1 MADRQGWTEL
11 HHLAYLYA
19 AVASRDGSI
28 SDDEADV
35 LCRRLHRWHSDMAI
49 TRIIPVVMAA
59 VRALSAD
66 SEEQRDRQIGESV
79 GVVAGALDVEDRAT
93 AFEDLRTIAEADRD
107 LHAREGQL
115 LGEIREAWG
124 VSTA

>member
-1 MADRQGWTEL
+1 MADRQDWTDL

-28 SDDEADV
+28 TDDEADV

-59 VRALSAD
+59 VRALSSD
-66 SEEQRDRQIGESV
+66 SEEQRDGQIAESV
-79 GVVAGALDVEDRAT
+79 RVVADALEERDRTT
-93 AFEDLRTIAEADRD
+93 AFADLQAIAEADSD

-115 LGEIREAWG
+115 LGEVQEAWG
-124 VSTA
+124 VNGA